1 MPSMLVNIGSFRDD
15 WLADFFKHATS
26 HKKIPSDIHAS
37 LARKLDIINAA
48 VTYQDLKSPPG
59 NRYEELEGK
68 LKDYS
73 SIRVNKQYRLI
84 FQWANGKAHDLYLD
98 PHEY

>member
-1 MPSMLVNIGSFRDD
+1 MPSMLVNIGSFRDG
-15 WLADFFKHATS
+15 WLADFFKHATP

-48 VTYQDLKSPPG
+48 VTYQDLKSPPD

-68 LKDYS
+68 LKGYS

-84 FQWANGKAHDLYLD
+84 FQWANGNTHDLYLD